1 MVARFEINFNDG
13 QTESIKRLMHGSD
26 RVNMANPDPDW
37 IKPKNM
43 STLRRQMRKRFL
55 FSGILAAA
63 AAWMFVSFWSPDQIH
78 GVESNQQN
86 NRWESAI
93 EEFEASDK
101 TNPPPQNSI
110 LFVGSSSIRFW
121 PDLQRAFPG
130 HKVFKRGFGGSELS
144 DSVAFVDRIVIP
156 YKPKIILLYAGDNDL
171 AAGKSPEQI
180 FSDFKMFAQKVH
192 VPLPQTYIGY
202 IAIKPCPARIKL
214 LGEVKTTNRLI
225 KEYAGPG
232 DKLLFID
239 VFTPMLDKD
248 GGLRP
253 ELFIQDGLHL
263 NEKGYALW
271 DSIIKPVLDKYDAP

>member
-1 MVARFEINFNDG
+1 MIVG
-13 QTESIKRLMHGSD
+13 
-26 RVNMANPDPDW
+26 
-37 IKPKNM
+37 
-43 STLRRQMRKRFL
+43 
-55 FSGILAAA
+55 
-63 AAWMFVSFWSPDQIH
+63 FWP
-78 GVESNQQN
+78 SNQINGAEPNRQTS
-86 NRWESAI
+86 RWESDI
-93 EEFEASDK
+93 EAFEASDK

-121 PDLQRAFPG
+121 PNLQRAFPG

-144 DSVAFVDRIVIP
+144 DSVTFADRIVIP

-180 FSDFKMFAQKVH
+180 FSDFKMFAQKVR
-192 VPLPQTYIGY
+192 VPLPQAYIGY
-202 IAIKPCPARIKL
+202 IAIKPCPAREKL
-214 LGEVKTTNRLI
+214 LSEVKTTNRLI
-225 KEYAGPG
+225 KEYAKGS

-271 DSIIKPVLDKYDAP
+271 DSIIKPVLDKYDAPRL

>member
-1 MVARFEINFNDG
+1 
-13 QTESIKRLMHGSD
+13 MH
-26 RVNMANPDPDW
+26 
-37 IKPKNM
+37 
-43 STLRRQMRKRFL
+43 KRFL
-55 FSGILAAA
+55 FSGILIAAA
-63 AAWMFVSFWSPDQIH
+63 VWMFVSFWPPNQIH
-78 GVESNQQN
+78 GTEPNQQT

-110 LFVGSSSIRFW
+110 LLVGSSSIRLW
-121 PDLQRAFPG
+121 PNLQQAFPG

-144 DSVAFVDRIVIP
+144 DSVTFADRIVIP
-156 YKPKIILLYAGDNDL
+156 YKPKIILLYAGDNDI

-180 FSDFKMFAQKVH
+180 ISDFKMFVQKVH

-202 IAIKPCPARIKL
+202 IAIKPCPARENL
-214 LGEVKTTNRLI
+214 LSKVKTTNRLI
-225 KEYAGPG
+225 KAYAKRS

-253 ELFIQDGLHL
+253 ELFIRDGLHL

-271 DSIIKPVLDKYDAP
+271 VSIIKPVLDKYDAPRL